1 MLKYIFAILCLSA
14 PLFADSLG
22 GLTGETISIDR
33 KIVSLGFD
41 WGAQDY
47 TVGTSTPVDLS
58 QGFTDLLAS
67 ATDTDLLLTSSSGLS
82 GGPYALFDHIIT
94 FENLF
99 NGTSQ
104 IITGFTFTDNYVF
117 DPGQIK
123 FTAHSVTIGIGNKAF
138 GQDETL
144 DIALQTSSALQSSS
158 VPEPSGIALLSVAFG
173 LLALIALRGRLSRR
187 VSRSQLKEYRSNAAL
202 VAHALVRAAS
212 RLVSTPCP

>member
-1 MLKYIFAILCLSA
+1 MLKYIFAIICLSA

-47 TVGTSTPVDLS
+47 TVGVSTPVNLS

-67 ATDTDLLLTSSSGLS
+67 ATDTDLLLTTSSGGS

-104 IITGFTFTDNYVF
+104 IISGFTFTDNYVF
-117 DPGQIK
+117 DPDQIK
-123 FTAHSVTIGIGNKAF
+123 FTAHSVTIGFGGKAF
-138 GQDETL
+138 GEDETL
-144 DIALQTSSALQSSS
+144 DIALQTSSAVLQSS
-158 VPEPSGIALLSVAFG
+158 VPEPSSMALLFGALCLFG
-173 LLALIALRGRLSRR
+173 LRTRGDGSR
-187 VSRSQLKEYRSNAAL
+187 
-202 VAHALVRAAS
+202 
-212 RLVSTPCP
+212 